1 MDSPSIEVIRLV
13 IELVVGLLVTPFALV
28 LWWMLRKL
36 VADVVALEKTVQ
48 ERDTAARERE
58 AAHDKNLAEY
68 KLHVSETFSTKN
80 DLGKAMEQLVRS
92 VDAVFN
98 KLERIEDKL
107 DSKADK
113 AHA

>member
-36 VADVVALEKTVQ
+36 VADVAALEKAGQ
-48 ERDTAARERE
+48 ERT

>member
-1 MDSPSIEVIRLV
+1 MDSPSLELIRLG

-36 VADVVALEKTVQ
+36 VGDVASLEKAGQ
-48 ERDTAARERE
+48 ARAA
-58 AAHDKNLAEY
+58 AQDKDLGEY

-80 DLGKAMEQLVRS
+80 DLGKVMEQLNRS

-107 DSKADK
+107 DSKVDK
-113 AHA
+113 AHS

>member
-1 MDSPSIEVIRLV
+1 MDNPSIEAIRIV

-36 VADVVALEKTVQ
+36 VADVQGLEKAAQ
-48 ERDTAARERE
+48 ERNN
-58 AAHDKNLAEY
+58 AHDKNLAEY

-113 AHA
+113 VHS